1 MATETIYLKGKAKF
15 VRVFQPDMKY
25 NKWQVLL
32 YPDEPSLKLI
42 RGLQDEGI
50 KNRLKQDDDGFNMTF
65 SRPTFREDR
74 KTGITTPLAPPIVR
88 SADGKTPHPEAIQ
101 IGNGSDVQIG
111 LEVYDHSQPGTIK
124 KAKAARLKSIRVDN
138 LVPDERYIQSME
150 AGDEIGM
157 QP

>member
-1 MATETIYLKGKAKF
+1 MASETVYVKGKAKF
-15 VRVFQPDMKY
+15 VHVFQPDMKY

-32 YPDEPSLKLI
+32 YPDEPSLKTI
-42 RGLQDEGI
+42 RKLQDEGI
-50 KNRLKQDDDGFNMTF
+50 KNKLKQDDEGYSMTF

-101 IGNGSDVQIG
+101 IGNGSDVQVG
-111 LEVYDHSQPGTIK
+111 LEVYDHAQPGTLK
-124 KAKAARLKSIRVDN
+124 RAKAARLKSIRIDN
-138 LVPDERYIQSME
+138 LIPDERYIQSME

-157 QP
+157 SP